1 MNRVLQLAGFALLG
15 LGLFLAVGTPAA
27 VVYANPNLDPA
38 AGKLVWDAKQCKNCH
53 GPLAE
58 GKYGPPLGGLT
69 RNAKTLE
76 DVLKQVRT
84 PFKNMP
90 AWSTD
95 QISDADVANVV
106 DYLLTLPPNPDWKFA
121 PYQAQPGDD
130 PGKIKF
136 NQKDCA
142 ACHGE
147 NAERIIPQVVKA
159 QGKTTITAEEVLKQV
174 RTPFKNMPTFLVTTV
189 TDDDVAIMAPF
200 IKAAVEKSLAAAAAP
215 TTAPTAAPATA
226 PTTLP
231 KTGETESAVPWAVA
245 AALSGAGLIAAG
257 FVLRRRRA
265 LM

>member
-1 MNRVLQLAGFALLG
+1 MNRVVQLVGFALLS
-15 LGLFLAVGTPAA
+15 LGLFLAWGSTE
-27 VVYANPNLDPA
+27 VVHANPNLDPD
-38 AGKLVWDAKQCKNCH
+38 AGKKVWDAKQCKNCH

-106 DYLLTLPPNPDWKFA
+106 DYLKTLPPNPDWKFA
-121 PYQAQPGDD
+121 PYEAQPGDD
-130 PGKIKF
+130 PGKILF

-142 ACHGE
+142 ACHGA
-147 NAERIIPQVVKA
+147 NADRIIPQVVKG
-159 QGKTTITAEEVLKQV
+159 QGKTTITADEVLKQV
-174 RTPFKNMPTFLVTTV
+174 RTPFKNMPTFKATTV

-200 IKAAVEKSLAAAAAP
+200 IKAAVEKSLAAAAAAP
-215 TTAPTAAPATA
+215 TAAPTAAPATA

-231 KTGETESAVPWAVA
+231 KTGETESTVPWAVA

>member
-1 MNRVLQLAGFALLG
+1 LNRALQLVGFALLS
-15 LGLFLAVGTPAA
+15 LGLFLAVGTSAE
-27 VVYANPNLDPA
+27 VVHANPNLDPA

-106 DYLLTLPPNPDWKFA
+106 DYLKTLPPNPDWKFA

-142 ACHGE
+142 ACHGP
-147 NAERIIPQVVKA
+147 NADRLIPQTVKS
-159 QGKTTITAEEVLKQV
+159 QGQTTITAEQILAQV
-174 RTPFKNMPTFLVTTV
+174 RTPKKNMPTFKTTTV

-200 IKAAVEKSLAAAAAP
+200 ITAAVEKALAAPAAAATPATP
-215 TTAPTAAPATA
+215 AAPA
-226 PTTLP
+226 TLP
-231 KTGETESAVPWAVA
+231 KTGETESALPWAVA